1 MLNIS
6 ETAKKIGR
14 NISNLLIERDK
25 TQQELAEAIGV
36 SKSTVSTWTN
46 GKRIP
51 RMDKVDLM
59 CKYFNVE
66 RSAIIGDEKIPSGQ
80 TIAITSEMF
89 SAITK
94 AVDKAMDERGVPTH
108 GQLPEYYDS
117 EAVRVVTDRLRTNP
131 EYSALFKAASNLKP
145 EDVEFVTKF
154 IEKMSD

>member
-1 MLNIS
+1 MLNLN

-36 SKSTVSTWTN
+36 SKSTVSTCTN

-51 RMDKVDLM
+51 RMDKVDAM
-59 CKYFNVE
+59 CKYFNVP
-66 RSAIIGDEKIPSGQ
+66 RSAILGDAKIDEGQ
-80 TIAITSEMF
+80 KFTITSEMF
-89 SAITK
+89 SAISQ
-94 AVDKAMDERGVPTH
+94 AVNKAMEEQGVRPQ
-108 GQLPEYYDS
+108 GQPDEYYDS

>member
-1 MLNIS
+1 MLNLN

-25 TQQELAEAIGV
+25 TQQELADAIGV
-36 SKSTVSTWTN
+36 SKSTVSTWTH

-66 RSAIIGDEKIPSGQ
+66 RSAIIGDEKISTGQ
-80 TIAITSEMF
+80 KVVITDEMF
-89 SAITK
+89 SAISQAVTK
-94 AVDKAMDERGVPTH
+94 AMEEQGVPAY
-108 GQLPEYYDS
+108 GQPTEYYDS
-117 EAVRVVTDRLRTNP
+117 EAVRIVTDRLRTNP

>member
-1 MLNIS
+1 MLDIS

-59 CKYFNVE
+59 CKYFGVE
-66 RSAIIGDEKIPSGQ
+66 RSAIIGDEKIPAGQ
-80 TIAITSEMF
+80 TFTITSEMF
-89 SAITK
+89 SAISQ
-94 AVDKAMDERGVPTH
+94 AVDKAIELKGVPAH

>member
-1 MLNIS
+1 MLDVS

-25 TQQELAEAIGV
+25 TQQELADAIGV

-59 CKYFNVE
+59 CKYFNVP
-66 RSAIIGDEKIPSGQ
+66 RSAILGDAKIDEGQ
-80 TIAITSEMF
+80 KFTITSEMF
-89 SAITK
+89 SAISQ
-94 AVDKAMDERGVPTH
+94 AVNKAMEEQGVQPY
-108 GQLPEYYDS
+108 GQPPQYYDN
-117 EAVRVVTDRLRTNP
+117 ETVQIVTDRLRTNP
-131 EYSALFKAASNLKP
+131 EYSVLFKAASNLKP
-145 EDVEFVTKF
+145 EDVDFVTKL

>member
-51 RMDKVDLM
+51 RMDLM

-80 TIAITSEMF
+80 TITITSEMF
-89 SAITK
+89 SAISK
-94 AVDKAMDERGVPTH
+94 AVDKAMDERGVLTH

-117 EAVRVVTDRLRTNP
+117 EAVRMVTDRLRTNP
-131 EYSALFKAASNLKP
+131 EYSVLFKAASNLKP

-154 IEKMSD
+154 IERMSD